1 MLGESQN
8 NWVIAMQVNSSSN
21 MISPLDTII
30 MLSEEFAEK
39 SYCTNLK
46 YLHHKGTVD
55 KNWKRCNF

>member
-30 MLSEEFAEK
+30 ML
-39 SYCTNLK
+39 LK
-46 YLHHKGTVD
+46 WGIRREIMLYQ
-55 KNWKRCNF
+55 FEISPS

>member
-8 NWVIAMQVNSSSN
+8 YWVIAMQVNSSSN

-39 SYCTNLK
+39 IILYQFEISPS
-46 YLHHKGTVD
+46 
-55 KNWKRCNF
+55 